1 MKAVVAL
8 GSNQGD
14 RVNFLKNA
22 LLELKKDSKIR
33 VTKVSKIYQTKAV
46 GGVTENPFLN
56 AVLELETDLTPNQ
69 VLDLLKEV
77 EIKNFRIR
85 EQKWGDRTLDLDLIT
100 CDDLVFEN
108 EDLTIPHPLAHTRG
122 FVLVPWAEINPGAY
136 IPNHGKIEDLLKNM
150 DVSDIV
156 MYQEF

>member
-22 LLELKKDSKIR
+22 LTELKNDSRIQI
-33 VTKVSKIYQTKAV
+33 TKVSKIYQTKAV

-69 VLDLLKEV
+69 VLDFLKDV
-77 EIKNFRIR
+77 EIKNLRIR
-85 EQKWGDRTLDLDLIT
+85 QQKWGDRTLDLDLIT
-100 CDDLVFEN
+100 CDDLVLDSE
-108 EDLTIPHPLAHTRG
+108 ELTIPHPLAHTRG
-122 FVLVPWAEINPGAY
+122 FVLVPWVEINPQAY
-136 IPNHGKIEDLLKNM
+136 IPNQGAIADLLKKI

-156 MYQEF
+156 IFEEF